1 MTGLHDDCS
10 ADAAMPPTLIERLA
24 ARFAPLPKRD
34 TAISPSPEIPPNYA
48 GPEATNLHQDT
59 GQEIRLEKL
68 RQHSLLAPGSSGNS
82 LSEAFRIAK
91 RHLLFAAFGSHDIPA
106 VERGRL
112 IVITSAFPNEG
123 KTFCSINIA
132 LSLAGEKDVEVLL
145 IDGDT
150 IKPEILSLLGIGG
163 GGGLMDA
170 LASNTPPER
179 YIIQTSIP
187 NLSVLPAGRRV
198 HDDIEL
204 LSSQQMRAFVDRM
217 LAEKPSR
224 ILVFD
229 SAPTLSAST
238 GPTLGALAGQ
248 VLMVVRA
255 DRTREERLADA
266 VRLFASHKGLKFLM
280 NRTTFAPPGDTY
292 GYYYGYQR

>member
-1 MTGLHDDCS
+1 MTRLPDDYA
-10 ADAAMPPTLIERLA
+10 ADTAMPSTLIERLA
-24 ARFAPLPKRD
+24 TRLSPVPKQRPPISD
-34 TAISPSPEIPPNYA
+34 TAQTTPPRV
-48 GPEATNLHQDT
+48 GIEEATLHQDT

-68 RQHSLLAPGSSGNS
+68 RQHNLLAPGASANG

-91 RHLLFAAFGSHDIPA
+91 RHLLFAAFGSHDFPA
-106 VERGRL
+106 VERGRV
-112 IVITSAFPNEG
+112 IVVTSAFPNEG
-123 KTFCSINIA
+123 KTFCSINTA
-132 LSLAGEKDVEVLL
+132 LSLAGEKDVDVLL
-145 IDGDT
+145 VDGDT

-163 GGGLMDA
+163 EGGLMDA

-187 NLSVLPAGRRV
+187 NLSVLPAGRRA

-217 LAEKPSR
+217 LAEKPNR
-224 ILVFD
+224 ILIFD

-280 NRTTFAPPGDTY
+280 NRTTFAPPGETY
-292 GYYYGYQR
+292 GYYYGYHR